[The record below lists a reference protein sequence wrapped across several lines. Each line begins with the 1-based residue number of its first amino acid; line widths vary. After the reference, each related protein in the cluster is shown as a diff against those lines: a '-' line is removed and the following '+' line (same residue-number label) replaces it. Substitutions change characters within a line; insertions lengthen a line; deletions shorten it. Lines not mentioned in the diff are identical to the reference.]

1 MRKRMKKMMTSA
13 QVIVSILIIVG
24 YYWNNLPPINIFS
37 GDFWLFLIFILFI
50 VAVNIVLSSYSQ
62 SFSMLF
68 SSKNPGTA
76 NPLNGKK
83 DVTAY
88 FNPFLGKVKWLVI
101 TIIAIAM
108 GLLLISFFNTRVFR
122 AKSYAN
128 VINVKNADFKKD
140 FPETNI
146 STLALLDRESAE
158 KIGDTYLGTI
168 DKVSQ
173 FGISDD
179 YRQITIGK
187 QPYRVSPLQYK
198 SFWKWLTNR
207 TEGINY
213 YVKVNQ
219 TTGKAEL
226 EKLQKPMK
234 YSDSEFMFRDT
245 MRHLRFLHPFTIF
258 ADPSFEVDDQGNP
271 YYIATTYKPKFG
283 LSSPDP
289 TGVILLDAV
298 TGKTKHYKLGKIPEW
313 VDRVYSAENVIQ
325 RVDDHY
331 TYHNGYWNTVFSQ
344 AGVKKTTDSYN
355 YITIG
360 SDIYLYT
367 GITSATADSS
377 NLGFILV
384 NMRTRE
390 ITNYKLASATETSAM
405 KSAEGEVQ
413 EKNYTATA
421 PTLVKL
427 NNKAFYL
434 VSLKDEASLVK
445 SYALVDAEDYQ
456 QVTVNND
463 IETLISQ
470 FTDRDTSGLTTLS
483 PSNKKVEKVSGTI
496 EQVASQTISG
506 TTIYYIMT
514 EGKVYKIRASRETSD
529 YLPFVKAG
537 DQFTAELGEANYLQN
552 FKLTLEKSTT
562 SNQTN

>member
-1 MRKRMKKMMTSA
+1 MKKQIQLLLGLLSLVA
-13 QVIVSILIIVG
+13 VAV
-24 YYWNNLPPINIFS
+24 YYWVNLPPINVLS
-37 GDFWLFLIFILFI
+37 GDFWVFAIFLLFILAI
-50 VAVNIVLSSYSQ
+50 N
-62 SFSMLF
+62 LF
-68 SSKNPGTA
+68 VGSVSTGLTN
-76 NPLNGKK
+76 LFGKKTKTSGLK
-83 DVTAY
+83 DVTAS
-88 FNPFLGKVKWLVI
+88 FKVFSGVTKWLIVSMMVI
-101 TIIAIAM
+101 AA
-108 GLLLISFFNTRVFR
+108 GLALLSIVNTRLFR

-128 VINVKNADFKKD
+128 VVKVKDADFKTD

-187 QPYRVSPLQYK
+187 QPYRVSPLEYK
-198 SFWKWLTNR
+198 SFWKWVTNR
-207 TEGINY
+207 QEGISY

-226 EKLQKPMK
+226 QKLASPMK

-245 MRHLRFLHPFTIF
+245 MRHLRFSHPFTIF
-258 ADPSFEVDDQGNP
+258 SDPSFEVDDDGNP
-271 YYIATTYKPKFG
+271 YYIATTYAPQFG
-283 LSSPDP
+283 LSSMDP
-289 TGVILLDAV
+289 NGVIILDAV
-298 TGKTKHYKLGKIPEW
+298 TGKSRHYQLDQVPKW

-331 TYHNGYWNTVFSQ
+331 TYQNGYWNTVFSQ
-344 AGVKKTTDSYN
+344 SGVKQTTDSYN

-384 NMRTRE
+384 NMRTRQ

-413 EKNYTATA
+413 EKGYSATA

-427 NNKAFYL
+427 NGKAYYL
-434 VSLKDEASLVK
+434 ISLKDGASLVK

-463 IETLISQ
+463 ISSLIAQ
-470 FTDRDTSGLTTLS
+470 FTDRDTSGLTSLNGTR
-483 PSNKKVEKVSGTI
+483 KKVKVITGQVQ
-496 EQVASQTISG
+496 QVASQIVSG
-506 TTIYYIMT
+506 TSIYYLISD
-514 EGKVYKIRASRETSD
+514 GQIYKVKATRESSD
-529 YLPFVKAG
+529 QLPFLKVG
-537 DQFTAELGEANYLQN
+537 DFFKAELGEENFLQN
-552 FKLTLEKSTT
+552 FKIEEKELSKNVILE
-562 SNQTN
+562 

>member
-1 MRKRMKKMMTSA
+1 MKKQIQLLLGLLSLVVVA
-13 QVIVSILIIVG
+13 V
-24 YYWNNLPPINIFS
+24 YYWVNLPPINVLS
-37 GDFWLFLIFILFI
+37 GDFWVFAIFLLFILAI
-50 VAVNIVLSSYSQ
+50 N
-62 SFSMLF
+62 LF
-68 SSKNPGTA
+68 VGSVSTGLTN
-76 NPLNGKK
+76 LFGKKTKTSGLK
-83 DVTAY
+83 DVTAS
-88 FNPFLGKVKWLVI
+88 FKVFSGVTKWLIVSMMVI
-101 TIIAIAM
+101 AA
-108 GLLLISFFNTRVFR
+108 GLALLSIVNTRLFR

-128 VINVKNADFKKD
+128 VVKVKDADFKTD

-187 QPYRVSPLQYK
+187 QPYRVSPLEYK
-198 SFWKWLTNR
+198 SFWKWVTNR
-207 TEGINY
+207 QEGISY

-226 EKLQKPMK
+226 QKLASPMK

-245 MRHLRFLHPFTIF
+245 MRHLRFSHPFTIF
-258 ADPSFEVDDQGNP
+258 SDPSFEVDDDGNS
-271 YYIATTYKPKFG
+271 YYIATTYAPQFG
-283 LSSPDP
+283 LSSMDP
-289 TGVILLDAV
+289 NGVIILDAV
-298 TGKTKHYKLGKIPEW
+298 TGKSRHYQLDQVPKW

-331 TYHNGYWNTVFSQ
+331 TYQNGYWNTVFSQ
-344 AGVKKTTDSYN
+344 SGVKQTTDSYN

-384 NMRTRE
+384 NMRTRQ

-413 EKNYTATA
+413 EKGYSATA

-427 NNKAFYL
+427 NGKAYYL
-434 VSLKDEASLVK
+434 ISLKDGASLVK

-463 IETLISQ
+463 ISSLIAQ
-470 FTDRDTSGLTTLS
+470 FTDRDTSGLTSLNGTR
-483 PSNKKVEKVSGTI
+483 KKVKVITGQVQQVTSQIVSGT
-496 EQVASQTISG
+496 S
-506 TTIYYIMT
+506 IYYLISD
-514 EGKVYKIRASRETSD
+514 GQIYKVKATRESSD
-529 YLPFVKAG
+529 QLPFLKVG
-537 DQFTAELGEANYLQN
+537 DFFKAELGEENFLQN
-552 FKLTLEKSTT
+552 FKIEEKELSKNVTLE
-562 SNQTN
+562 

>member
-1 MRKRMKKMMTSA
+1 MKKMMTSG

-50 VAVNIVLSSYSQ
+50 IAVNIVLSSYSQ
-62 SFSMLF
+62 GFSMLF

-76 NPLNGKK
+76 KPLNGKK

-88 FNPFLGKVKWLVI
+88 FNPFLGKVKWIVI

-108 GLLLISFFNTRVFR
+108 GLGLLSFINTRVFR

-128 VINVKNADFKKD
+128 VIKVKNADFKKD

-271 YYIATTYKPKFG
+271 YYVASTYKPKFG

-298 TGKTKHYKLGKIPEW
+298 TGKTKHYKLGHIPEW

-344 AGVKKTTDSYN
+344 AGVKNTTDSYN

>member
-1 MRKRMKKMMTSA
+1 MKKMMTSG

-50 VAVNIVLSSYSQ
+50 IAVNIVLSSYSQ
-62 SFSMLF
+62 GFSMLF

-76 NPLNGKK
+76 KPLNGKK

-88 FNPFLGKVKWLVI
+88 FNPFLGKVKWIVI

-108 GLLLISFFNTRVFR
+108 GLGLLSFFNTRVFR

-128 VINVKNADFKKD
+128 VIKVKNADFKKD

-271 YYIATTYKPKFG
+271 YYVATTYKPKFG

-298 TGKTKHYKLGKIPEW
+298 TGKTKHYKLGHIPEW

-344 AGVKKTTDSYN
+344 AGVKNTTDSYN

-483 PSNKKVEKVSGTI
+483 PSNKK
-496 EQVASQTISG
+496 
-506 TTIYYIMT
+506 
-514 EGKVYKIRASRETSD
+514 
-529 YLPFVKAG
+529 
-537 DQFTAELGEANYLQN
+537 
-552 FKLTLEKSTT
+552 
-562 SNQTN
+562 